1 MSEEARMA
9 AIDAPTIA
17 QQAARIAELEGTITK
32 LMTSSLSLVGELEC
46 ELTAAR
52 AVVGYANDYL
62 KRSGRC
68 FFCGF
73 GRKLSGEEF
82 HGTGCLLH
90 AYNHVVAKG
99 TNNADRPD

>member
-9 AIDAPTIA
+9 AIDGPTIA
-17 QQAARIAELEGTITK
+17 QQAARIAELER
-32 LMTSSLSLVGELEC
+32 

-52 AVVGYANDYL
+52 AVIAYANDYL

-90 AYNHVVAKG
+90 AYNQVIAKG
-99 TNNADRPD
+99 THNAD